1 MVQYIVR
8 RDGQS
13 YTANSDEELVNWAL
27 GGRVARSDLIHVDDG
42 QGWRKA
48 SDLDFL
54 KGSLSEPTKPKPNV
68 PPVVYWTQKGHQNRL
83 IGDLQV
89 VVAWIK
95 DGSLREDD
103 LIFHAGTQSWFELR
117 DSAFLLSV
125 LDQEAAVSAVLPTA
139 EDPVIESVA
148 DLADDFLLQ
157 DEETRATG
165 LDEGG
170 GRAVQTGP
178 LTTEETRRIV
188 EGVMHTE
195 EFEVADQFTS
205 STTMTAL
212 SPFFNERAKV
222 WAERLSEL
230 PADPE
235 AKLEDRH
242 NLFAL
247 IYDVARAFLDLKNGA
262 ATDESYILEF
272 SSIGQTAVVHDQ
284 AEAFN
289 ALNDVLDVH
298 LAEKAKQ
305 VLAILLPHERGGFRR
320 YVEGVLEVMFWIN
333 EMVKPVEVD
342 TDDTSELH
350 TITAEA
356 EPISRLETAIRQLIL
371 VRHRKN

>member
-1 MVQYIVR
+1 MVQYVVR

-13 YTANSDEELVNWAL
+13 YTANSDAELVSWSR
-27 GGRVARSDLIHVDDG
+27 GGRVARSDLVYVDDG
-42 QGWRKA
+42 GGWRKA

-54 KGSLSEPTKPKPNV
+54 RGSLSEPSKPRPEQ

-95 DGSLREDD
+95 DGSLRPDD
-103 LIFHAGTQSWFELR
+103 LIFHAGTQAWFELR

-125 LDQEAAVSAVLPTA
+125 LQEEAAVNAVLPTS

-148 DLADDFLLQ
+148 DLPDDFLMQ
-157 DEETRATG
+157 EEETRSNAM
-165 LDEGG
+165 EQVEE
-170 GRAVQTGP
+170 RAAKTGP
-178 LTTEETRRIV
+178 WSTEETRRIV
-188 EGVMHTE
+188 EGVMNTE
-195 EFEVADQFTS
+195 EFEAADQFTS

-230 PADPE
+230 PAEPD

-247 IYDVARAFLDLKNGA
+247 IYDVARSFLDLKNGA
-262 ATDESYILEF
+262 AIDSSYQLELG
-272 SSIGQTAVVHDQ
+272 SIGQSITAQDQ
-284 AEAFN
+284 VGAFR
-289 ALNDVLDVH
+289 ALNDALDVH
-298 LAEKAKQ
+298 LAERAKQ
-305 VLAILLPHERGGFRR
+305 VLAILLPHERAGFRR
-320 YVEGVLEVMFWIN
+320 YIEGVLEVMFWTN
-333 EMVKPVEVD
+333 EMSKPPEPEH
-342 TDDTSELH
+342 DDTSELN

-356 EPISRLETAIRQLIL
+356 EPVSRLETAIRQLIL
-371 VRHRKN
+371 VRQRKV

>member
-1 MVQYIVR
+1 V
-8 RDGQS
+8 
-13 YTANSDEELVNWAL
+13 
-27 GGRVARSDLIHVDDG
+27 HVDDG
-42 QGWRKA
+42 EGWRKA
-48 SDLDFL
+48 SDINFL
-54 KGSLSEPTKPKPNV
+54 KGSLSEPSKPRPNL

-89 VVAWIK
+89 VIAWIK
-95 DGSLREDD
+95 DDSLRADD

-125 LDQEAAVSAVLPTA
+125 LDEEKAVKSVLPTS

-148 DLADDFLLQ
+148 DLPDDFLSQ
-157 DEETRATG
+157 AEETRANALNATPMT
-165 LDEGG
+165 
-170 GRAVQTGP
+170 ASQTGP

-230 PADPE
+230 PAESD

-247 IYDVARAFLDLKNGA
+247 IYDVARSFLDLKNGA
-262 ATDESYILEF
+262 AIDAPYQLELG
-272 SSIGQTAVVHDQ
+272 SIGQTITANDQ
-284 AEAFN
+284 MGAFK
-289 ALNDVLDVH
+289 ALNDALDVH
-298 LAEKAKQ
+298 LAERAKQ
-305 VLAILLPHERGGFRR
+305 VLAILLPHERAGFRR
-320 YVEGVLEVMFWIN
+320 YIEGVLEVMFWTN
-333 EMVKPVEVD
+333 EMSKPVEID
-342 TDDTSELH
+342 DSDTSELN

-356 EPISRLETAIRQLIL
+356 EPVSRLETAIRQLIL
-371 VRHRKN
+371 VRQRKV